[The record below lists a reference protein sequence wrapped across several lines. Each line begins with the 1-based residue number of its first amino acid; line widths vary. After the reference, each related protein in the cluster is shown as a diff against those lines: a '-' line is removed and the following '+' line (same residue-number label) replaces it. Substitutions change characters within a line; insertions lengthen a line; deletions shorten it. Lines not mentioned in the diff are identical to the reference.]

1 MREEWKEEKRQAER
15 ETVLHDVCP
24 EPILCEASGE
34 YTLPD
39 YRPEIR
45 KILYVRA
52 VAMPA
57 GQYKNGDKAAFA
69 GAVSHTVFYADSEGK
84 PAAVTLEADYEFS
97 LPLPE
102 GCTCTLQV
110 DSRAENT
117 ACRLFGPRKLSLRTA
132 VRSTVHL
139 LCEEEI
145 TPAVRGMGSEE
156 DEASLERLSARVET
170 MEQACGSS
178 GPFTLEADLHLDGPA
193 TGAEAVWA
201 GGSLLVSECR
211 PQAGG
216 CLCRGHAWVRCLL
229 REEEGLPYV
238 VREKIPFEQLVPIAE
253 AGERASCLAYGRL
266 LAAEVE
272 LLPGEGE
279 ENGNLHVTVSA
290 EIDACAV
297 SGKICNPTSDLYSTD
312 YVMACTYRPLTGTR
326 SLGGVM
332 GNYTVSGSRARE
344 ECDCEA
350 AVTVVDADGRM
361 EIHGVQVE
369 RGRAVVSGKLAVT
382 VIMAAAEGS
391 QPFPTAELSIPFRI
405 ETELR
410 PAPGTQPR
418 FDCHGELISVRARL
432 EQSAVSADC
441 EIALV
446 LSATE
451 ERTVEILATAEPDR
465 SLPVTHS
472 GRGVHVV
479 YPREEETL
487 FSVGAR
493 YHKSRAAI
501 AAQNGLGEEILSVSH
516 LPESLDGVHHLLIE
530 D

>member
-24 EPILCEASGE
+24 ESILCEASGE

-45 KILYVRA
+45 KILFVRA

-211 PQAGG
+211 PQAGAS
-216 CLCRGHAWVRCLL
+216 LSRGHAWVR
-229 REEEGLPYV
+229 
-238 VREKIPFEQLVPIAE
+238 
-253 AGERASCLAYGRL
+253 
-266 LAAEVE
+266 
-272 LLPGEGE
+272 
-279 ENGNLHVTVSA
+279 
-290 EIDACAV
+290 
-297 SGKICNPTSDLYSTD
+297 
-312 YVMACTYRPLTGTR
+312 
-326 SLGGVM
+326 
-332 GNYTVSGSRARE
+332 
-344 ECDCEA
+344 
-350 AVTVVDADGRM
+350 
-361 EIHGVQVE
+361 
-369 RGRAVVSGKLAVT
+369 
-382 VIMAAAEGS
+382 
-391 QPFPTAELSIPFRI
+391 
-405 ETELR
+405 
-410 PAPGTQPR
+410 
-418 FDCHGELISVRARL
+418 
-432 EQSAVSADC
+432 
-441 EIALV
+441 
-446 LSATE
+446 
-451 ERTVEILATAEPDR
+451 
-465 SLPVTHS
+465 
-472 GRGVHVV
+472 
-479 YPREEETL
+479 
-487 FSVGAR
+487 
-493 YHKSRAAI
+493 
-501 AAQNGLGEEILSVSH
+501 
-516 LPESLDGVHHLLIE
+516 
-530 D
+530 